1 MMREQFSNEFT
12 AKLYGKVSDEV
23 LKLIQNELFLHVQ
36 DYDIERR
43 ETAIGKYKGYL
54 PECFK
59 VYLVSRKIE
68 GLSDKTIELYQM
80 YLDDFFSRMD
90 KDISEITSN
99 DIRAYLYYTQKER
112 NISNRTLDSR
122 RTAIHAFF
130 EWAANEGY
138 IGKNPCRVIKNIKY
152 ERIEKQPLTDMEL
165 ERIRQ
170 ACETIR
176 EKTLVEFLYSTGA
189 RVTEVCDVKKAD
201 IDFYKGEVVVL
212 GKGNKHRKTF
222 LNARCKLLLKQ
233 YFTIRDDESQYLFV
247 SERRPHKV
255 LKKEAIERIVRIIGE
270 RAELDRPLTPHLF
283 RHTLATLMLQ
293 RGTPITE
300 VQKILGHVN
309 INTTMIYAK
318 VSDED
323 AKVSH
328 MKYAI

>member
-1 MMREQFSNEFT
+1 MISFSQSIKKAEDIT
-12 AKLYGKVSDEV
+12 A
-23 LKLIQNELFLHVQ
+23 
-36 DYDIERR
+36 
-43 ETAIGKYKGYL
+43 
-54 PECFK
+54 
-59 VYLVSRKIE
+59 
-68 GLSDKTIELYQM
+68 
-80 YLDDFFSRMD
+80 
-90 KDISEITSN
+90 N
-99 DIRAYLYYTQKER
+99 DIRVYLYNAQESR
-112 NISNRTLDSR
+112 GLSNRTLDSR

-170 ACETIR
+170 VCETVR
-176 EKTLVEFLYSTGA
+176 ERAIVEFLYSTGA
-189 RVTEVCDVKKAD
+189 RITEACTVKISD
-201 IDFYKGEVVVL
+201 IDFHKGEVVVL
-212 GKGNKHRKTF
+212 GKGNKHRTTY
-222 LNARCKLLLKQ
+222 LNARSKLLLKQ
-233 YFTIRDDESQYLFV
+233 YIASRNDETEYLFV
-247 SERRPHKV
+247 SERKPHGA
-255 LKKEAIERIVRIIGE
+255 LKKEAIERIIKLIGE

-318 VSDED
+318 VADED
-323 AKVSH
+323 VKASH

>member
-1 MMREQFSNEFT
+1 MS
-12 AKLYGKVSDEV
+12 K
-23 LKLIQNELFLHVQ
+23 
-36 DYDIERR
+36 
-43 ETAIGKYKGYL
+43 
-54 PECFK
+54 
-59 VYLVSRKIE
+59 
-68 GLSDKTIELYQM
+68 KTLELYNL
-80 YLDDFFSRMD
+80 YLDDFFFTVN
-90 KDISEITSN
+90 KKAEDITAN
-99 DIRAYLYYTQKER
+99 DIRVYLYNAQESR
-112 NISNRTLDSR
+112 GLSNRTLDSR
-122 RTAIHAFF
+122 RTVIHAFF

-170 ACETIR
+170 ACETVR
-176 EKTLVEFLYSTGA
+176 ERALVEFLYSTGA
-189 RVTEVCDVKKAD
+189 RVTEVCGVKKTD

-212 GKGNKHRKTF
+212 GKGNKHRTTY

-233 YFTIRDDESQYLFV
+233 YFAIRDDESEYLFV
-247 SERRPHKV
+247 SERKPHKV

-270 RAELDRPLTPHLF
+270 RSELDRPLTPHLF

-323 AKVSH
+323 VKVSH

>member
-1 MMREQFSNEFT
+1 MREKFMNGFMT
-12 AKLYGKVSDEV
+12 KLYGEIPEEYLETIKN
-23 LKLIQNELFLHVQ
+23 KLALYVNDF
-36 DYDIERR
+36 DISQR
-43 ETAIGKYKGYL
+43 ETAVVKYTGYL
-54 PECFK
+54 PDFYK
-59 VYLVSRKIE
+59 TYIVSRKIE
-68 GLSDKTIELYQM
+68 GLSKKTLELYNL
-80 YLDDFFSRMD
+80 YLDDFFFTVN
-90 KDISEITSN
+90 KKAEDITAN
-99 DIRAYLYYTQKER
+99 DIRVYLYTTQENR

-170 ACETIR
+170 VCETVR
-176 EKTLVEFLYSTGA
+176 EKAMIEFLYSTGA
-189 RVTEVCDVKKAD
+189 RVTEACAVKKQD
-201 IDFYKGEVVVL
+201 VDFQNGEVIVL
-212 GKGNKHRKTF
+212 GKGNKHRKVY
-222 LNARCKLLLKQ
+222 LNARSKLLLGQ
-233 YFTIRDDESQYLFV
+233 YLTSRNDDSEYLFV
-247 SERRPHKV
+247 SERKPHNV
-255 LKKEAIERIVRIIGE
+255 LKKEAIERIIRLIGE

-323 AKVSH
+323 VKASH

>member
-1 MMREQFSNEFT
+1 MRDKFVNGFMT
-12 AKLYGKVSDEV
+12 KLYEEIPEEYLERVRN
-23 LKLIQNELFLHVQ
+23 KLALYVNDF
-36 DYDIERR
+36 DISQR
-43 ETAIGKYKGYL
+43 ETAVVKYTGYL
-54 PECFK
+54 PDFYK
-59 VYLVSRKIE
+59 TYIVSRKIE
-68 GLSDKTIELYQM
+68 GLSKKTLELYNL
-80 YLDDFFSRMD
+80 YLDDFFFTVN
-90 KDISEITSN
+90 KKAEDIAAN
-99 DIRAYLYYTQKER
+99 DIRVYLYNAQESR
-112 NISNRTLDSR
+112 GLSNRTLDSR

-170 ACETIR
+170 ACETVR
-176 EKTLVEFLYSTGA
+176 ERALAEFLYSTGA
-189 RVTEVCDVKKAD
+189 RVTEVCGVKKAD
-201 IDFYKGEVVVL
+201 VDFYKGEVVVL
-212 GKGNKHRKTF
+212 GKGNKHRTTY

-233 YFTIRDDESQYLFV
+233 YFAIRDDESEYLFV
-247 SERRPHKV
+247 SERKPHKV

-323 AKVSH
+323 VKVSH

>member
-1 MMREQFSNEFT
+1 MREQFIDGFMAELNGEVPDEYLRT
-12 AKLYGKVSDEV
+12 IRNKLALYVNNFDVKT
-23 LKLIQNELFLHVQ
+23 
-36 DYDIERR
+36 R
-43 ETAIGKYKGYL
+43 ETAVTKYTGYL
-54 PECFK
+54 PDFYK
-59 VYLVSRKIE
+59 AYIVSRKIE
-68 GLSDKTIELYQM
+68 GLSKKTLELYNL
-80 YLDDFFSRMD
+80 YLDDFFFTVN
-90 KDISEITSN
+90 KKAEDITAN
-99 DIRAYLYYTQKER
+99 DIRVYLYNVQESR
-112 NISNRTLDSR
+112 GLSNRTLDSR

-152 ERIEKQPLTDMEL
+152 ERIEKQPLTDMDL

-170 ACETIR
+170 VCETVR
-176 EKTLVEFLYSTGA
+176 EKALVEFLYSTGA
-189 RVTEVCDVKKAD
+189 RVTEVCGVKKTD
-201 IDFYKGEVVVL
+201 IDFYKGEVIVL
-212 GKGNKHRKTF
+212 GKGNNHRKVY
-222 LNARCKLLLKQ
+222 LNARSKLLLGQ
-233 YFTIRDDESQYLFV
+233 YLASRNDDSEYLFV
-247 SERRPHKV
+247 SERKPHKP
-255 LKKEAIERIVRIIGE
+255 LKKEAIERVVRIIGE

-323 AKVSH
+323 VKASH

>member
-1 MMREQFSNEFT
+1 MRDKFVNGFMT
-12 AKLYGKVSDEV
+12 KLYEEIPEEY
-23 LKLIQNELFLHVQ
+23 LKTVRNKLALYVNDF
-36 DYDIERR
+36 DISQR
-43 ETAIGKYKGYL
+43 ETAVVKYTGYL
-54 PECFK
+54 PDFYK
-59 VYLVSRKIE
+59 TYIVSRKIE
-68 GLSDKTIELYQM
+68 GLSKKTLELYNL
-80 YLDDFFSRMD
+80 YLDDFFFTVNKRAE
-90 KDISEITSN
+90 DITAN
-99 DIRAYLYYTQKER
+99 DIRVYLYTTQENR

-130 EWAANEGY
+130 EWAAGEGY
-138 IGKNPCRVIKNIKY
+138 IDKNPCRPIKNIKY
-152 ERIEKQPLTDMEL
+152 ERVEKKPLTDMEL

-170 ACETIR
+170 VCETVR
-176 EKTLVEFLYSTGA
+176 EKAMIEFLYSTGA
-189 RVTEVCDVKKAD
+189 RVTEVCGVKKAD

-212 GKGNKHRKTF
+212 GKGNKHRTTY

-233 YFTIRDDESQYLFV
+233 YFAIRDDESEYLFV
-247 SERRPHKV
+247 SERKPHKV

-293 RGTPITE
+293 RGTPIAE

-323 AKVSH
+323 VKVSH

>member
-1 MMREQFSNEFT
+1 MREKFVNGFMT
-12 AKLYGKVSDEV
+12 KLYGEIPEEYLETIKN
-23 LKLIQNELFLHVQ
+23 KLALYVNDF
-36 DYDIERR
+36 DISQR
-43 ETAIGKYKGYL
+43 ETAVVKYTGYL
-54 PECFK
+54 PDFYK
-59 VYLVSRKIE
+59 AYIVSRKIE
-68 GLSDKTIELYQM
+68 GLSKKTLELYNL
-80 YLDDFFSRMD
+80 YLDDFFFTIN
-90 KDISEITSN
+90 KNAEDITAN
-99 DIRAYLYYTQKER
+99 DIRVYLYNAQESR
-112 NISNRTLDSR
+112 GLSNRTLDSR

-152 ERIEKQPLTDMEL
+152 ERVEKKPLTDMEL

-170 ACETIR
+170 VCETVR
-176 EKTLVEFLYSTGA
+176 EKALVEFLYSTGA
-189 RVTEVCDVKKAD
+189 RVTEVCGVKKTD
-201 IDFYKGEVVVL
+201 IDFYKGEVIVL
-212 GKGNKHRKTF
+212 GKGNKHRKVY
-222 LNARCKLLLKQ
+222 LNARSKLLLGQ
-233 YFTIRDDESQYLFV
+233 YLTSRDDDSEYLFV
-247 SERRPHKV
+247 SERKPHNV
-255 LKKEAIERIVRIIGE
+255 LKKEAIERNIRLIGE

-323 AKVSH
+323 VKASH